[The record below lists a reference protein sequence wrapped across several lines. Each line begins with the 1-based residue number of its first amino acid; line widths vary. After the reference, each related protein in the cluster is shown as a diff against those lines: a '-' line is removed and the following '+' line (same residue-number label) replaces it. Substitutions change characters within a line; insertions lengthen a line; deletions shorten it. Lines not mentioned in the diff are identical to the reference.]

1 MYRPHYKQYIRPDLV
16 WRALAPGIVAVF
28 LLFTACGQ
36 STDSSPAVIVTNL
49 TGQARIEIG
58 ANSEAL
64 TQGTRITRAGKVIT
78 EAGSSVDLLS
88 PHHVGIRLLG
98 NAEFDVGTLLEPD
111 MRVSMEAGDI
121 LVRADR
127 LSPGESLE
135 VVTPTA
141 VAAVRGTQFWGRVNP
156 ADQPGIFAVR
166 EGSVEITVRA
176 TNESV
181 TVEAGRAVATA
192 LDAAAFTAH
201 RTADVCLATTHD
213 VIEWAPRN
221 PRDFWEMGGSGSIGK
236 LVVSIGGTELVV
248 GGVHLETPREPLAAL
263 ANAALRTFRRGA
275 IENIAQRDLES
286 SVARSWIAPATETRP
301 VILAGDFNL
310 VVESAIYRRWWGDLA
325 NAFSEVGT
333 GLGWSKETRLFG
345 VRIDH
350 VLAGGGVV
358 VRRARLLAAD
368 GSDHRPLLVDLE
380 VPTRP

>member
-1 MYRPHYKQYIRPDLV
+1 MTPRPTRRERRDGLIRWSGPG
-16 WRALAPGIVAVF
+16 ALLGC
-28 LLFTACGQ
+28 LL
-36 STDSSPAVIVTNL
+36 
-49 TGQARIEIG
+49 
-58 ANSEAL
+58 
-64 TQGTRITRAGKVIT
+64 
-78 EAGSSVDLLS
+78 LL
-88 PHHVGIRLLG
+88 RLLG
-98 NAEFDVGTLLEPD
+98 DRWWPTLPLLYGP
-111 MRVSMEAGDI
+111 RFI
-121 LVRADR
+121 LAA
-127 LSPGESLE
+127 LL
-135 VVTPTA
+135 VTPLLARPRTA
-141 VAAVRGTQFWGRVNP
+141 RRATLVASAVGALALALVMDVRLPWGRLARAATPPDAAAVQVVAWN
-156 ADQPGIFAVR
+156 A
-166 EGSVEITVRA
+166 
-176 TNESV
+176 
-181 TVEAGRAVATA
+181 AGRRTAAADDAARLAATGADLVVISECSAELATA

-301 VILAGDFNL
+301 VIIAGDFNL

-358 VRRARLLAAD
+358 VRRARLLPAD